1 MIFQNVSEQL
11 CVRTVFCVDVTN
23 VNQLCLKSVGSHCIT
38 IKFMTVV
45 VLKVAGG

>member
-23 VNQLCLKSVGSHCIT
+23 VNQLCLKNVGSHCIT
-38 IKFMTVV
+38 IKIHDCCC
-45 VLKVAGG
+45 AEGGGG